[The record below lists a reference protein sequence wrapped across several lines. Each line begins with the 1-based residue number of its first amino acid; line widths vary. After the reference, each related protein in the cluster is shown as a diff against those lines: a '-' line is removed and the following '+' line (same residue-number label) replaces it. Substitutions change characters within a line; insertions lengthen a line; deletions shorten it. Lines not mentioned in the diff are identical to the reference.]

1 MSFECWIF
9 AIFFHGLTLVSGH
22 LISSHLI
29 SSRLISAIVN
39 SSHLIQC
46 HLMSSHLMS
55 HLIFS
60 FPSPS
65 CYVMSSPLFSQ
76 LAILCNFCCVSHSIS
91 FPSNQTPQQLFPC
104 GQEKFSWTLVACAVR
119 NNARSQSLAATS
131 AVNPAIENPMQV
143 VDGAIGCEPSHA
155 STVYLQD
162 CHKQLAAAYLW
173 QGKMLKH

>member
-1 MSFECWIF
+1 MLDLC
-9 AIFFHGLTLVSGH
+9 H
-22 LISSHLI
+22 LFSWVDPCFRSSDLIASHLI
-29 SSRLISAIVN
+29 SPHLSHCQLISSYSMSPHVI
-39 SSHLIQC
+39 SSDVTSYLLI
-46 HLMSSHLMS
+46 S
-55 HLIFS
+55 FS
-60 FPSPS
+60 FLL
-65 CYVMSSPLFSQ
+65 CHVISPL
-76 LAILCNFCCVSHSIS
+76 LTIGNFCCVSHSIS

-155 STVYLQD
+155 STVYLLD